1 MKFKVGKLDLDHPLL
16 LAPMEDVSDLPFR
29 VMCRRLGADLVYTE
43 FISSEALVRDVPA
56 ALAKLR
62 ICEEE
67 RPVGIQ
73 IFGATV
79 EVVGAA
85 AEIAEQAGPDLIDIN
100 LGCPVKN
107 VALKGAGAGLLKEPA
122 TMEAMVREVVRRVK
136 LPVTVKTRLGWD
148 DDSIRII
155 ENVRM
160 FEDCGVQAV
169 NIHARTRCQMYK
181 GEADWKWIAR
191 AKEVARIPIGGN
203 GDAMTAE
210 LAAKMFDATGCDAV
224 MLGRGAI
231 ADPWIFTATKRF
243 RERGQPR
250 YEPVLEESPTEPALE
265 ERIAVCLDHLRFAVD
280 FKGDERRALIEF
292 RKFYKGYLKNARG
305 AAQLRNE
312 LMSVESLSEVQ
323 ERLAGFLEM
332 QSAPE
337 GAPAE
342 ESHACAE
349 SPGSLIAAAA

>member
-1 MKFKVGKLDLDHPLL
+1 MSYHVGNLNLDHPLL

-29 VMCRRLGADLVYTE
+29 VTCRRLGADLVYTE
-43 FISSEALVRDVPA
+43 FISSEALVRDVPG
-56 ALAKLR
+56 ALRKLT
-62 ICEEE
+62 ICDEE

-107 VALKGAGAGLLKEPA
+107 VALKGAGAGLLKEPK
-122 TMEAMVREVVRRVK
+122 TMEAMVREVVKRVS

-148 DDSIRII
+148 DASIRIL

-181 GEADWKWIAR
+181 GEADWVWIAR
-191 AKEVARIPIGGN
+191 AKEVASIPIGGN

-210 LAAKMFDATGCDAV
+210 LAARMFETTGCDAV

-231 ADPWIFTATKRF
+231 ADPWIFAEAKHWRATSAPLP
-243 RERGQPR
+243 PR
-250 YEPVLEESPTEPALE
+250 TLD
-265 ERIAVCLDHLRFAVD
+265 ERIAACLEHLRFSVAY
-280 FKGDERRALIEF
+280 KADERRALVEF
-292 RKFYKGYLKNARG
+292 RKFYKGYLRGAAG
-305 AAQLRNE
+305 AAQLRSE
-312 LMSVESLSEVQ
+312 LMTLTTLAEVE
-323 ERLAGFLEM
+323 ERLATFLA
-332 QSAPE
+332 Q
-337 GAPAE
+337 
-342 ESHACAE
+342 
-349 SPGSLIAAAA
+349 SPGTESADADSAAYAGAAS

>member
-1 MKFKVGKLDLDHPLL
+1 MSFRVGRLDLDHPLL

-43 FISSEALVRDVPA
+43 FISSEALVRDVPG
-56 ALAKLR
+56 ALRKLA
-62 ICEEE
+62 ISEEE

-107 VALKGAGAGLLKEPA
+107 VALKGAGAGLLKEPK
-122 TMEAMVREVVRRVK
+122 TMEAMVREVVRRVR

-148 DDSIRII
+148 DDSIRIL
-155 ENVRM
+155 ENVKM

-191 AKEVARIPIGGN
+191 AKEVASIPIGGN

-210 LAAKMFDATGCDAV
+210 LASRMFETTSCDAV

-231 ADPWIFTATKRF
+231 ADPWIFAEAKHR
-243 RERGQPR
+243 RAHGAPLPER
-250 YEPVLEESPTEPALE
+250 TLE
-265 ERIAVCLDHLRFAVD
+265 ERVAACLDHLRFAVAY
-280 FKGDERRALIEF
+280 KGDERHALVEF
-292 RKFYKGYLKNARG
+292 RKFYKGYLKGAAG
-305 AAQLRNE
+305 AAQLRAE
-312 LMSVESLSEVQ
+312 LMLLTSLAEIE
-323 ERLAGFLEM
+323 ERLGVFLE
-332 QSAPE
+332 
-337 GAPAE
+337 
-342 ESHACAE
+342 SHE
-349 SPGSLIAAAA
+349 VAA

>member
-1 MKFKVGKLDLDHPLL
+1 VSWRVGSLDLDHPLL

-29 VMCRRLGADLVYTE
+29 VICRRLGADLVYTE

-79 EVVGAA
+79 EVVAAA
-85 AEIAEQAGPDLIDIN
+85 AEIAEAAGPDLIDIN

-107 VALKGAGAGLLKEPA
+107 VALKGAGAGLLKEPG

-148 DDSIRII
+148 ESSIRVL
-155 ENVRM
+155 ENVKM
-160 FEDCGVQAV
+160 FEDCGARAV
-169 NIHARTRCQMYK
+169 TIHARTRCQMYK

-191 AKEVARIPIGGN
+191 AKEVASIPIGGN

-210 LAAKMFDATGCDAV
+210 LAARMFRVTGCDAV

-231 ADPWIFTATKRF
+231 ADPWIFAEAKHW
-243 RERGQPR
+243 REVGAPLPERPIQ
-250 YEPVLEESPTEPALE
+250 
-265 ERIAVCLDHLRFAVD
+265 ERIAACLEHLRFSIAH
-280 FKGDERRALIEF
+280 KGDERHSLIEF
-292 RKFYKGYLKNARG
+292 RKFYKGYLKNAPG
-305 AAQLRNE
+305 AAQLRSD
-312 LMSVESLSEVQ
+312 LMGLEQLAEVED
-323 ERLAGFLEM
+323 RLATFLEAVR
-332 QSAPE
+332 SAP
-337 GAPAE
+337 
-342 ESHACAE
+342 CAE
-349 SPGSLIAAAA
+349 PVLALD

>member
-1 MKFKVGKLDLDHPLL
+1 MTFRVGAVGLDHPLL

-43 FISSEALVRDVPA
+43 FISSEALVRDVPG
-56 ALAKLR
+56 ALRKLR

-85 AEIAEQAGPDLIDIN
+85 AEIAEAAGPDLIDIN

-107 VALKGAGAGLLKEPA
+107 VALKGAGAGLLKEPK

-148 DDSIRII
+148 DGSIRVL
-155 ENVRM
+155 ENVEM
-160 FEDCGVQAV
+160 FEACGVQAV
-169 NIHARTRCQMYK
+169 TIHARTRCQMYK

-191 AKEVARIPIGGN
+191 AKEIASIPIAGN

-210 LAAKMFDATGCDAV
+210 LAAKMFAVTGCDGV

-231 ADPWIFTATKRF
+231 ADPWIFADAKHW
-243 RERGQPR
+243 REMARPL
-250 YEPVLEESPTEPALE
+250 P
-265 ERIAVCLDHLRFAVD
+265 ERTVRDRVAACLAHLRFSVAY
-280 FKGDERRALIEF
+280 KGDERRALIEF
-292 RKFYKGYLKNARG
+292 RKFYKGYLKG
-305 AAQLRNE
+305 VPGSAQLRNE
-312 LMSVESLSEVQ
+312 LMTVERLSEVE
-323 ERLAGFLEM
+323 ERLLEFV
-332 QSAPE
+332 E
-337 GAPAE
+337 TG
-342 ESHACAE
+342 
-349 SPGSLIAAAA
+349 AAAVAAA

>member
-1 MKFKVGKLDLDHPLL
+1 VSWRVGTLDLDHPLL

-29 VMCRRLGADLVYTE
+29 VVCRRLGADLVYTE
-43 FISSEALVRDVPA
+43 FISSEALVRDVPG
-56 ALAKLR
+56 ALRKLR

-79 EVVGAA
+79 EVVAAA
-85 AEIAEQAGPDLIDIN
+85 AEIAEAAGPDLIDIN

-107 VALKGAGAGLLKEPA
+107 VALKGAGAGLLREPE
-122 TMEAMVREVVRRVK
+122 TMAAMVREVVRRVK

-148 DDSIRII
+148 DASIRIL

-160 FEDCGVQAV
+160 FEDCGARAV

-191 AKEVARIPIGGN
+191 AKEIATIPIGGN

-210 LAAKMFDATGCDAV
+210 LAARMFRSTGCDAV

-231 ADPWIFTATKRF
+231 ADPWIFAEAKHWRATGEALP
-243 RERGQPR
+243 ERPI
-250 YEPVLEESPTEPALE
+250 E
-265 ERIAVCLDHLRFAVD
+265 ERIAACLEHLRFSVLH
-280 FKGDERRALIEF
+280 KGAERHALVEF
-292 RKFYKGYLKNARG
+292 RKFYKGYLKGAPG
-305 AAQLRNE
+305 AAQLRAE
-312 LMSVESLSEVQ
+312 LMGL
-323 ERLAGFLEM
+323 ERLADVEDRLAAFLRGEV
-332 QSAPE
+332 PLLE
-337 GAPAE
+337 GQAVPA
-342 ESHACAE
+342 
-349 SPGSLIAAAA
+349 

>member
-1 MKFKVGKLDLDHPLL
+1 MSFHVGKLDLENPLL

-56 ALAKLR
+56 ALRKLT
-62 ICEEE
+62 ICDDE

-79 EVVGAA
+79 DVVGAA

-107 VALKGAGAGLLKEPA
+107 VALKGAGAGLLREPE

-148 DDSIRII
+148 DDSIRVL
-155 ENVRM
+155 ENVKM

-169 NIHARTRCQMYK
+169 TIHARTRCQMYR
-181 GEADWKWIAR
+181 GEADWTWIAR
-191 AKEVARIPIGGN
+191 AKEVASIPIGGN
-203 GDAMTAE
+203 GDAMTAA
-210 LAAKMFDATGCDAV
+210 LAAKMFEVTGCDAV

-231 ADPWIFTATKRF
+231 ADPWIFADAKHH
-243 RERGQPR
+243 RESGLPLPERP
-250 YEPVLEESPTEPALE
+250 LE
-265 ERIAVCLDHLRFAVD
+265 ERVATCLEHLRFAVSY
-280 FKGDERRALIEF
+280 KGDERRALVEF
-292 RKFYKGYLKNARG
+292 RKFYKGYLRGAPG

-312 LMSVESLSEVQ
+312 LMAL
-323 ERLAGFLEM
+323 ERLAHVEERLEAFV
-332 QSAPE
+332 QAAHVS
-337 GAPAE
+337 
-342 ESHACAE
+342 
-349 SPGSLIAAAA
+349 AAAA

>member
-1 MKFKVGKLDLDHPLL
+1 VTWNVGPIGLDHPLL

-29 VMCRRLGADLVYTE
+29 VICRRLGADLVYTE
-43 FISSEALVRDVPA
+43 FISSEALVRDVPG
-56 ALAKLR
+56 ALRKLR

-79 EVVGAA
+79 EVVAAA
-85 AEIAEQAGPDLIDIN
+85 AEIAEAAGPDLIDIN

-107 VALKGAGAGLLKEPA
+107 VALKGAGAGLLKEPG

-148 DDSIRII
+148 DDSIRIL

-160 FEDCGVQAV
+160 FEACGARAV
-169 NIHARTRCQMYK
+169 TIHARTRCQMYK

-191 AKEVARIPIGGN
+191 AKEIASIPIGGN

-210 LAAKMFDATGCDAV
+210 LAAKMFRVTGCDAV

-231 ADPWIFTATKRF
+231 ADPWIFAEAKHWRTAGAPLG
-243 RERGQPR
+243 ER
-250 YEPVLEESPTEPALE
+250 AIE
-265 ERIAVCLDHLRFAVD
+265 ERIAACLEHLRFAVSY
-280 FKGDERRALIEF
+280 KGDERNAILEF
-292 RKFYKGYLKNARG
+292 RKFYKGYLKAAPG
-305 AAQLRNE
+305 AAQLRGE
-312 LMSVESLSEVQ
+312 LMTL
-323 ERLAGFLEM
+323 ERLADVEERLAAFLVEVP
-332 QSAPE
+332 SAAE
-337 GAPAE
+337 AGAVPA
-342 ESHACAE
+342 
-349 SPGSLIAAAA
+349 